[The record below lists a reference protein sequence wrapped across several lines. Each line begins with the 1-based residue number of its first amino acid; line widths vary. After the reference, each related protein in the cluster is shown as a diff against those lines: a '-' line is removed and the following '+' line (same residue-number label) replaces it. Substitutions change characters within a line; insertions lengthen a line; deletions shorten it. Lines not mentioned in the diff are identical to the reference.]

1 LESLPDYWIRNIS
14 NRLMMRCYS
23 TSRMRQCRSPRYAT
37 QHVGEKLVT
46 HSIPTPAEHNPFDDR
61 GPFLLSLFMTL
72 VGYSVLVALP
82 AINSA
87 WVDQLGFT
95 DVQVNRVASADLL
108 GLFIGA
114 VLTSA
119 LIGRWS
125 RRGLTYLGIALAIGA
140 NALCTQY
147 VDYHT
152 TLLLRLMAGLGA
164 GFYTAVAVAGLGAHS
179 KPREAFNWMLLA
191 FAVSQFLE
199 LQLIPHL
206 SMNGIYLFFIATYV
220 VTLPFVKLI
229 PAADTRSRAAETVS
243 PDTQRPTLLA
253 WVGIGAIVIA
263 YINIGAYWSN
273 IELAAEA
280 AGLDGDWA
288 AQVIAWCVLLSFGGC
303 FTAMWI
309 LKKFDYDRPLLL
321 TFFLMVLAV
330 GVLALD
336 FTAALFVFSV
346 AMFNF
351 LWIFIDVYQMG
362 GVSVADRSG
371 SAAAFIPGAQGLGQT
386 VGPFAASIMLD
397 LGWGFDG
404 VFVLCALASAGAL
417 SVYAVIY
424 LKYGRQTV

>member
-1 LESLPDYWIRNIS
+1 MT
-14 NRLMMRCYS
+14 NR
-23 TSRMRQCRSPRYAT
+23 TTPYA
-37 QHVGEKLVT
+37 
-46 HSIPTPAEHNPFDDR
+46 SADNPFDAK

-82 AINSA
+82 AINGA
-87 WVDQLGFT
+87 WVEQLGFSE
-95 DVQVNRVASADLL
+95 VQVNRVASADLL

-114 VLTSA
+114 VMTSV
-119 LIGRWS
+119 LIKRWD
-125 RRGLTYLGIALAIGA
+125 RQRLTYLGIALAILA

-147 VDYHT
+147 VDYDT
-152 TLLLRLMAGLGA
+152 TLILRFVAGLGA

-206 SMNGIYLFFIATYV
+206 TMNGIYLFFIATYV
-220 VTLPFVKLI
+220 VTLPFVRLI
-229 PAADTRSRAAETVS
+229 PRAGSPAPLPAEVS
-243 PDTQRPTLLA
+243 NDNQRPTRLA

-288 AQVIAWCVLLSFGGC
+288 AQVIAWCVLLSFVGC
-303 FTAMWI
+303 FTAMWV
-309 LKKFDYDRPLLL
+309 LKKFDYDRPLLV
-321 TFFLMVLAV
+321 TFVLMVISVGLLAV
-330 GVLALD
+330 D
-336 FTAALFVFSV
+336 FTAALFVLSV

-386 VGPFAASIMLD
+386 VGPFAASVMLD
-397 LGWGFDG
+397 LGWGFNG
-404 VFVLCALASAGAL
+404 VFILCAAASATAL
-417 SVYAVIY
+417 CIYAAIY
-424 LKYGRQTV
+424 MKYRRTTATA

>member
-1 LESLPDYWIRNIS
+1 MKNLGSEEMP
-14 NRLMMRCYS
+14 
-23 TSRMRQCRSPRYAT
+23 
-37 QHVGEKLVT
+37 VT
-46 HSIPTPAEHNPFDDR
+46 NPFDAK

-82 AINSA
+82 AINGA

-95 DVQVNRVASADLL
+95 EVQVNRVASSDLL

-119 LIGRWS
+119 LISRWD
-125 RRGLTYLGIALAIGA
+125 RQRLTYLGITLAIAA
-140 NALCTQY
+140 NGLCTQY
-147 VDYHT
+147 VDYQM
-152 TLLLRLMAGLGA
+152 TLILRFVAGLGA

-191 FAVSQFLE
+191 FAISQFLE

-206 SMNGIYLFFIATYV
+206 TMNGIYLFFIATYL
-220 VTLPFVKLI
+220 VTVPFVRLI
-229 PAADTRSRAAETVS
+229 PTTNPPAPSAE
-243 PDTQRPTLLA
+243 PEALGQRPSLLA

-303 FTAMWI
+303 FAAMWV
-309 LKKFDYDRPLLL
+309 LKRFDYDRPLLF

-330 GVLALD
+330 GLLAVN

-404 VFVLCALASAGAL
+404 VFVLCALASATAL
-417 SVYAVIY
+417 LVYTLIY
-424 LKYGRQTV
+424 LRYGHQSV

>member
-1 LESLPDYWIRNIS
+1 MTN
-14 NRLMMRCYS
+14 N
-23 TSRMRQCRSPRYAT
+23 TTTNAAA
-37 QHVGEKLVT
+37 G
-46 HSIPTPAEHNPFDDR
+46 NPFDAK
-61 GPFLLSLFMTL
+61 GPFLLSLYMTL

-82 AINSA
+82 AINGA
-87 WVDQLGFT
+87 WVEQLGFSE
-95 DVQVNRVASADLL
+95 VQVNRVASADLL

-114 VLTSA
+114 VMTSV
-119 LIGRWS
+119 LIKRWD
-125 RRGLTYLGIALAIGA
+125 RQRLTYLGIALAILA

-147 VDYHT
+147 VDYDT
-152 TLLLRLMAGLGA
+152 TLILRFVAGLGA

-206 SMNGIYLFFIATYV
+206 TMNGIYLFFIATYV
-220 VTLPFVKLI
+220 ITLPFVRLI
-229 PAADTRSRAAETVS
+229 PRAGSPAPLRAEVS
-243 PDTQRPTLLA
+243 SDNQRPTRLA

-288 AQVIAWCVLLSFGGC
+288 AQVIAWCVLLSFVGC
-303 FTAMWI
+303 FTAMWV
-309 LKKFDYDRPLLL
+309 LKKFDYDRPLLI
-321 TFFLMVLAV
+321 TFVLMVISVGLLAV
-330 GVLALD
+330 D

-386 VGPFAASIMLD
+386 VGPFAASVMLD
-397 LGWGFDG
+397 LGWGFNG
-404 VFVLCALASAGAL
+404 VFILCAAASATAL
-417 SVYAVIY
+417 CIYAVIY
-424 LKYGRQTV
+424 VRYRRTTATA

>member
-1 LESLPDYWIRNIS
+1 MTDPAV
-14 NRLMMRCYS
+14 S
-23 TSRMRQCRSPRYAT
+23 TSAP
-37 QHVGEKLVT
+37 V
-46 HSIPTPAEHNPFDDR
+46 NPFDAR

-82 AINSA
+82 AINGA

-95 DVQVNRVASADLL
+95 DVEVNRVASADLL

-114 VLTSA
+114 VLTSV
-119 LIGRWS
+119 LIRTWD
-125 RRGLTYLGIALAIGA
+125 RQKLTYLGITLAIIA
-140 NALCTQY
+140 NGLCTRY
-147 VDYHT
+147 TDYET
-152 TLLLRLMAGLGA
+152 TLMLRLVAGLGS

-179 KPREAFNWMLLA
+179 RPREAFNWMLLA

-206 SMNGIYLFFIATYV
+206 TMNGIYVFFIATYV
-220 VTLPFVKLI
+220 VTLPFVRVI
-229 PAADTRSRAAETVS
+229 PKTS
-243 PDTQRPTLLA
+243 PPPSPTDAPSDAQKPTLLA
-253 WVGIGAIVIA
+253 WIGIGAIVIA

-280 AGLDGDWA
+280 AGIDGDWA
-288 AQVIAWCVLLSFGGC
+288 AQVIAWCVLLSFVGC
-303 FTAMWI
+303 FTAMWV
-309 LKKFDYDRPLLL
+309 LKKFDYDRPLLF
-321 TFFLMVLAV
+321 TFVLMVIAV
-330 GVLALD
+330 GLLAIN
-336 FTAALFVFSV
+336 FTAAVFVFSV

-386 VGPFAASIMLD
+386 VGPFAASVMLD

-404 VFVLCALASAGAL
+404 VFVLCAAASAGAL
-417 SVYAVIY
+417 LIYTLIY
-424 LKYGRQTV
+424 LRFRHHSG

>member
-1 LESLPDYWIRNIS
+1 MTDP
-14 NRLMMRCYS
+14 
-23 TSRMRQCRSPRYAT
+23 A
-37 QHVGEKLVT
+37 V
-46 HSIPTPAEHNPFDDR
+46 PTPAPVNPFDAR

-82 AINSA
+82 AINGA

-114 VLTSA
+114 VLTSV
-119 LIGRWS
+119 LIRTWD
-125 RRGLTYLGIALAIGA
+125 RQKLTYLGIALAIIA

-147 VDYHT
+147 VDYET
-152 TLLLRLMAGLGA
+152 TLILRLLAGLGS

-179 KPREAFNWMLLA
+179 RPREAFNWMLLA
-191 FAVSQFLE
+191 FAISQFLE

-206 SMNGIYLFFIATYV
+206 TMNGIYVFFIATYV
-220 VTLPFVKLI
+220 VTLPFVRVI
-229 PAADTRSRAAETVS
+229 PKTS
-243 PDTQRPTLLA
+243 PPLSPTDAPSDTQKPTLLA
-253 WVGIGAIVIA
+253 WIGIGAIVIA

-280 AGLDGDWA
+280 AGIDGDWA
-288 AQVIAWCVLLSFGGC
+288 AQVIAWCVLLSFVGC
-303 FTAMWI
+303 FTAMWV
-309 LKKFDYDRPLLL
+309 LKKFDYDRPQLF
-321 TFFLMVLAV
+321 TFVLMVIAV
-330 GVLALD
+330 GLLAIN
-336 FTAALFVFSV
+336 FTAAVFVLSV

-386 VGPFAASIMLD
+386 VGPFAASIMLE

-404 VFVLCALASAGAL
+404 VFVLCAAASAGAL
-417 SVYAVIY
+417 LIYTLIY
-424 LKYGRQTV
+424 LRFRHHPA

>member
-1 LESLPDYWIRNIS
+1 MTDFAAA
-14 NRLMMRCYS
+14 
-23 TSRMRQCRSPRYAT
+23 TSSQA
-37 QHVGEKLVT
+37 
-46 HSIPTPAEHNPFDDR
+46 NPFDAR

-152 TLLLRLMAGLGA
+152 TLLLRLVAGLGA

-179 KPREAFNWMLLA
+179 RPREAFNWMLLA
-191 FAVSQFLE
+191 FAISQFLE

-220 VTLPFVKLI
+220 ITLPFVRLI
-229 PAADTRSRAAETVS
+229 PTVTVPTPVTETVS
-243 PDTQRPTLLA
+243 PNTQRPTLLA

-330 GVLALD
+330 GLLALD

-417 SVYAVIY
+417 SIYAVIY

>member
-1 LESLPDYWIRNIS
+1 MTSPAV
-14 NRLMMRCYS
+14 S
-23 TSRMRQCRSPRYAT
+23 T
-37 QHVGEKLVT
+37 
-46 HSIPTPAEHNPFDDR
+46 NPFDQR

-82 AINSA
+82 AINGA

-95 DVQVNRVASADLL
+95 EVQVNRVASSDLL
-108 GLFIGA
+108 GLFVGA

-119 LIGRWS
+119 LISRWD
-125 RRGLTYLGIALAIGA
+125 RQRLTYLGITLAIAA
-140 NALCTQY
+140 NGLCTQY
-147 VDYHT
+147 VDYQM
-152 TLLLRLMAGLGA
+152 TLILRFVAGLGA
-164 GFYTAVAVAGLGAHS
+164 GFFTAVAVAGLGAHS

-191 FAVSQFLE
+191 FAISQFLE

-206 SMNGIYLFFIATYV
+206 TMNGIYLFFIATYL
-220 VTLPFVKLI
+220 VTVPFVRLI
-229 PAADTRSRAAETVS
+229 PTTNPPSPSAE
-243 PDTQRPTLLA
+243 PEALGQRPSLLA

-303 FTAMWI
+303 FAAMWV
-309 LKKFDYDRPLLL
+309 LKRFDYDRPLLF

-330 GVLALD
+330 GLLAVN

-404 VFVLCALASAGAL
+404 VFVLCALASATAL
-417 SVYAVIY
+417 LVYTLIY
-424 LKYGRQTV
+424 LRYGHQSV

>member
-1 LESLPDYWIRNIS
+1 VT
-14 NRLMMRCYS
+14 NR
-23 TSRMRQCRSPRYAT
+23 TTPYA
-37 QHVGEKLVT
+37 
-46 HSIPTPAEHNPFDDR
+46 AADNPFDAR

-82 AINSA
+82 AINGA
-87 WVDQLGFT
+87 WVEQLGFSE
-95 DVQVNRVASADLL
+95 VQVNRVASADLL

-114 VLTSA
+114 VMTSV
-119 LIGRWS
+119 LIKRWD
-125 RRGLTYLGIALAIGA
+125 RQRLTYLGIALAILA

-147 VDYHT
+147 ADYDT
-152 TLLLRLMAGLGA
+152 TLILRFVAGLGA

-206 SMNGIYLFFIATYV
+206 TMNGIYLFFIATYV
-220 VTLPFVKLI
+220 VTLPFVRLI
-229 PAADTRSRAAETVS
+229 PRAGSPAPLPAEVS
-243 PDTQRPTLLA
+243 NDNQRPTLLA

-288 AQVIAWCVLLSFGGC
+288 AQVIAWCVLLSFVGC
-303 FTAMWI
+303 FTAMWV
-309 LKKFDYDRPLLL
+309 LKKFDYDRPLLV
-321 TFFLMVLAV
+321 TFVLMVISVGLLAV
-330 GVLALD
+330 N

-386 VGPFAASIMLD
+386 LGPFAASVMLD
-397 LGWGFDG
+397 LGWGFNG
-404 VFVLCALASAGAL
+404 VFILCAAASATAL
-417 SVYAVIY
+417 CIYAVIY
-424 LKYGRQTV
+424 MKYRRTTATA

>member
-1 LESLPDYWIRNIS
+1 VQASHFLE
-14 NRLMMRCYS
+14 C
-23 TSRMRQCRSPRYAT
+23 
-37 QHVGEKLVT
+37 LVT
-46 HSIPTPAEHNPFDDR
+46 ETAISPAGPTNPFDAR

-82 AINSA
+82 AINGA

-114 VLTSA
+114 VLTSL
-119 LIGRWS
+119 LIRTWN
-125 RRGLTYLGIALAIGA
+125 RQRLTYLGIALAIAA
-140 NALCTQY
+140 NGLCTQY
-147 VDYHT
+147 VDYQM
-152 TLLLRLMAGLGA
+152 TLLLRFVAGLGA

-206 SMNGIYLFFIATYV
+206 TMNGIYVFFIATYV
-220 VTLPFVKLI
+220 VTLPFVRLI
-229 PAADTRSRAAETVS
+229 PRSAPPAPASEPVATG
-243 PDTQRPTLLA
+243 QRPSLLA

-263 YINIGAYWSN
+263 YVNIGAYWSN

-309 LKKFDYDRPLLL
+309 LKKFDYDRPLLF
-321 TFFLMVLAV
+321 TFSLMVLAV
-330 GVLALD
+330 GLLAVE
-336 FTAALFVFSV
+336 FTAALFVLSV

-386 VGPFAASIMLD
+386 AGPFAASVMLD

-404 VFVLCALASAGAL
+404 VFVLCALASATAL
-417 SVYAVIY
+417 LVYTLIY
-424 LKYGRQTV
+424 LRHGHQSV

>member
-1 LESLPDYWIRNIS
+1 MTETAIS
-14 NRLMMRCYS
+14 
-23 TSRMRQCRSPRYAT
+23 PA
-37 QHVGEKLVT
+37 G
-46 HSIPTPAEHNPFDDR
+46 PTNPFDAR

-82 AINSA
+82 AINGA

-114 VLTSA
+114 VLTSL
-119 LIGRWS
+119 LIRTWN
-125 RRGLTYLGIALAIGA
+125 RQRLTYLGIALAIAA
-140 NALCTQY
+140 NGLCTQY
-147 VDYHT
+147 VDYQM
-152 TLLLRLMAGLGA
+152 TLLLRFVAGLGA

-206 SMNGIYLFFIATYV
+206 TMNGIYVFFIATYV
-220 VTLPFVKLI
+220 VTLPFVRLI
-229 PAADTRSRAAETVS
+229 PRSAPPAPASEPVATG
-243 PDTQRPTLLA
+243 QRPSLLA

-263 YINIGAYWSN
+263 YVNIGAYWSN

-280 AGLDGDWA
+280 AGLDVDWA
-288 AQVIAWCVLLSFGGC
+288 AHVIAWCVLLSFGGC

-309 LKKFDYDRPLLL
+309 LKKFDYDRPLLF
-321 TFFLMVLAV
+321 TFSLMVLAV
-330 GVLALD
+330 GLLAVE

-386 VGPFAASIMLD
+386 AGPFAASVMLD

-404 VFVLCALASAGAL
+404 VFVLCALASAAAL
-417 SVYAVIY
+417 LVYTLIY
-424 LKYGRQTV
+424 LRYGHQSV

>member
-1 LESLPDYWIRNIS
+1 MTDFAAA
-14 NRLMMRCYS
+14 
-23 TSRMRQCRSPRYAT
+23 TSSQA
-37 QHVGEKLVT
+37 
-46 HSIPTPAEHNPFDDR
+46 NPFDAR

-114 VLTSA
+114 VLTSG
-119 LIGRWS
+119 LIRRWN
-125 RRGLTYLGIALAIGA
+125 RQGLTYLGIVLAIGA

-147 VDYHT
+147 VDYDT
-152 TLLLRLMAGLGA
+152 TLLLRLVAGLGA
-164 GFYTAVAVAGLGAHS
+164 GFYTAVAVAGLGSHS
-179 KPREAFNWMLLA
+179 RPREAFNWMLLA
-191 FAVSQFLE
+191 FAISQFLE

-220 VTLPFVKLI
+220 ITLPFVRLI
-229 PAADTRSRAAETVS
+229 PTVTVPTPVTEPVS
-243 PDTQRPTLLA
+243 PNTQRPTLLA

-330 GVLALD
+330 GLLALD

-424 LKYGRQTV
+424 LKYGQQTV

>member
-1 LESLPDYWIRNIS
+1 MT
-14 NRLMMRCYS
+14 NR
-23 TSRMRQCRSPRYAT
+23 T
-37 QHVGEKLVT
+37 
-46 HSIPTPAEHNPFDDR
+46 TPYEAAGNPFDAR

-82 AINSA
+82 AINGA
-87 WVDQLGFT
+87 WVERLGFSE
-95 DVQVNRVASADLL
+95 VQVNRVASADLL

-114 VLTSA
+114 VMTSV
-119 LIGRWS
+119 LIKRWD
-125 RRGLTYLGIALAIGA
+125 RQRLTYLGIALAILA

-147 VDYHT
+147 VDYDT
-152 TLLLRLMAGLGA
+152 TLILRFVAGLGA

-206 SMNGIYLFFIATYV
+206 TMNGIYLFFIATYV
-220 VTLPFVKLI
+220 VTLPFVRLI
-229 PAADTRSRAAETVS
+229 PRAGS
-243 PDTQRPTLLA
+243 PAPLPGEVLSDDQRPTLLA

-288 AQVIAWCVLLSFGGC
+288 AQIIAWCVLFSFVGC
-303 FTAMWI
+303 FTAMWV
-309 LKKFDYDRPLLL
+309 LKKFDYDRPLLI
-321 TFFLMVLAV
+321 TFVLMVISVGLLAV
-330 GVLALD
+330 D

-386 VGPFAASIMLD
+386 VGPFAASVMLD
-397 LGWGFDG
+397 LGWGFNG
-404 VFVLCALASAGAL
+404 VFILCAAAAATTLCI
-417 SVYAVIY
+417 YAVIFVRY
-424 LKYGRQTV
+424 RRTTATA

>member
-1 LESLPDYWIRNIS
+1 MTDPAV
-14 NRLMMRCYS
+14 S
-23 TSRMRQCRSPRYAT
+23 TSAS
-37 QHVGEKLVT
+37 V
-46 HSIPTPAEHNPFDDR
+46 NPFDAR
-61 GPFLLSLFMTL
+61 SPFLLSLFMTL

-82 AINSA
+82 AINGA

-95 DVQVNRVASADLL
+95 DVEVNRVASADLL

-114 VLTSA
+114 VLTSL
-119 LIGRWS
+119 LIRTWD
-125 RRGLTYLGIALAIGA
+125 RQTLTYLGIALAIIA
-140 NALCTQY
+140 NGLCTRY
-147 VDYHT
+147 TDYET
-152 TLLLRLMAGLGA
+152 TLMLRLVAGLGS

-179 KPREAFNWMLLA
+179 RPREAFNWMLLA

-206 SMNGIYLFFIATYV
+206 TMNGIYVFFIATYV
-220 VTLPFVKLI
+220 VTLPFVRVI
-229 PAADTRSRAAETVS
+229 PKTS
-243 PDTQRPTLLA
+243 PPPSPTDASSDAQKPTLLA

-280 AGLDGDWA
+280 AGIDGDWA
-288 AQVIAWCVLLSFGGC
+288 AQVIAWCVLLSFVGC
-303 FTAMWI
+303 FTAMWV
-309 LKKFDYDRPLLL
+309 LKKFDYDRPLLF
-321 TFFLMVLAV
+321 TFVLMVMAV
-330 GVLALD
+330 GLLAIN
-336 FTAALFVFSV
+336 FTAAVFVLSV

-386 VGPFAASIMLD
+386 VGPLAASVMLD

-404 VFVLCALASAGAL
+404 VFVLCAAASAGAL
-417 SVYAVIY
+417 LIYTLIY
-424 LKYGRQTV
+424 LRFRHHPG

>member
-1 LESLPDYWIRNIS
+1 MTND
-14 NRLMMRCYS
+14 
-23 TSRMRQCRSPRYAT
+23 TTTDAA
-37 QHVGEKLVT
+37 
-46 HSIPTPAEHNPFDDR
+46 AENPFDAK

-82 AINSA
+82 AINGA
-87 WVDQLGFT
+87 WVEQLGFSE
-95 DVQVNRVASADLL
+95 VQVNRVASADLL

-114 VLTSA
+114 VMTSV
-119 LIGRWS
+119 LIKRWD
-125 RRGLTYLGIALAIGA
+125 RQRLTYLGIALAILA

-147 VDYHT
+147 VDYDT
-152 TLLLRLMAGLGA
+152 TLILRFVAGLGA

-206 SMNGIYLFFIATYV
+206 TMNGIYLFFIATYV
-220 VTLPFVKLI
+220 ITLPFVRLI
-229 PAADTRSRAAETVS
+229 PRAGSPAPLPAEVS
-243 PDTQRPTLLA
+243 NDNQRPTRLA

-288 AQVIAWCVLLSFGGC
+288 AQVIAWCVLLSFVGC
-303 FTAMWI
+303 FTAMWV
-309 LKKFDYDRPLLL
+309 LKKFDYDRPLLI
-321 TFFLMVLAV
+321 TFVLMVISVGLLAV
-330 GVLALD
+330 N

-386 VGPFAASIMLD
+386 VGPFAASVMLD
-397 LGWGFDG
+397 LGWGFNG
-404 VFVLCALASAGAL
+404 VFILCAAAAATAL
-417 SVYAVIY
+417 CIYAVIFVRY
-424 LKYGRQTV
+424 RRTTATA

>member
-1 LESLPDYWIRNIS
+1 VQAIHFLE
-14 NRLMMRCYS
+14 C
-23 TSRMRQCRSPRYAT
+23 
-37 QHVGEKLVT
+37 LVT
-46 HSIPTPAEHNPFDDR
+46 ETAISPAGPANPFDAR

-82 AINSA
+82 AINGA

-114 VLTSA
+114 VLTSL
-119 LIGRWS
+119 LIRTWN
-125 RRGLTYLGIALAIGA
+125 RQRLTYLGIALAIAA
-140 NALCTQY
+140 NGLCTQY
-147 VDYHT
+147 VDYQM
-152 TLLLRLMAGLGA
+152 TLLLRFVAGLGA

-206 SMNGIYLFFIATYV
+206 TMNGIYVFFIATYV
-220 VTLPFVKLI
+220 VTLPFVRLI
-229 PAADTRSRAAETVS
+229 PRSAPPAPASEPVVTG
-243 PDTQRPTLLA
+243 QRPSLLA

-263 YINIGAYWSN
+263 YVNIGAYWSN

-309 LKKFDYDRPLLL
+309 LKKFDYDRPLLF
-321 TFFLMVLAV
+321 TFSLMVLAV
-330 GVLALD
+330 GLLAVE

-386 VGPFAASIMLD
+386 AGPFAASVMLD

-404 VFVLCALASAGAL
+404 VFVLCALASATAL
-417 SVYAVIY
+417 LVYTLIY
-424 LKYGRQTV
+424 LRYGHQSV

>member
-1 LESLPDYWIRNIS
+1 MNASAVSD
-14 NRLMMRCYS
+14 
-23 TSRMRQCRSPRYAT
+23 SPQT
-37 QHVGEKLVT
+37 
-46 HSIPTPAEHNPFDDR
+46 NPFDAR

-119 LIGRWS
+119 LIRRWNRQS
-125 RRGLTYLGIALAIGA
+125 LTYLGIALAIGA
-140 NALCTQY
+140 NGLCTQY

-191 FAVSQFLE
+191 FAISQFLE

-220 VTLPFVKLI
+220 ITLPFVRLI
-229 PAADTRSRAAETVS
+229 PTAGVPTPAPEPAAASA
-243 PDTQRPTLLA
+243 QRPTLLA

-330 GVLALD
+330 GLLAFN

-404 VFVLCALASAGAL
+404 VFVLCAMASAGAL
-417 SVYAVIY
+417 LIYTMIY
-424 LKYGRQTV
+424 LKYGRQTL

>member
-1 LESLPDYWIRNIS
+1 MTND
-14 NRLMMRCYS
+14 
-23 TSRMRQCRSPRYAT
+23 TTTDAA
-37 QHVGEKLVT
+37 
-46 HSIPTPAEHNPFDDR
+46 AENPFDAK

-82 AINSA
+82 AINGA
-87 WVDQLGFT
+87 WVEQLGFSE
-95 DVQVNRVASADLL
+95 VQVNRVASADLL

-114 VLTSA
+114 VMTSV
-119 LIGRWS
+119 LIKRWD
-125 RRGLTYLGIALAIGA
+125 RQRLTYLGIALAILA

-147 VDYHT
+147 VDYDT
-152 TLLLRLMAGLGA
+152 TLILRFVAGLGA

-206 SMNGIYLFFIATYV
+206 TMNGIYLFFIATYV
-220 VTLPFVKLI
+220 VTLPFVRLI
-229 PAADTRSRAAETVS
+229 PRAGSPAPLPTEVS
-243 PDTQRPTLLA
+243 NDKQRPTLLA

-288 AQVIAWCVLLSFGGC
+288 AQVIAWCVLLSFVGC
-303 FTAMWI
+303 FTAMWV
-309 LKKFDYDRPLLL
+309 LKKFDYDRPLLV
-321 TFFLMVLAV
+321 TFVLMVISVGLLAV
-330 GVLALD
+330 N

-386 VGPFAASIMLD
+386 VGPFAASVMLD
-397 LGWGFDG
+397 LGWGFNG
-404 VFVLCALASAGAL
+404 VFILCAAASATAL
-417 SVYAVIY
+417 CIYAVIY
-424 LKYGRQTV
+424 MKYRRTTATA

>member
-1 LESLPDYWIRNIS
+1 MTDSAV
-14 NRLMMRCYS
+14 S
-23 TSRMRQCRSPRYAT
+23 TSPQT
-37 QHVGEKLVT
+37 
-46 HSIPTPAEHNPFDDR
+46 NPFDAR

-114 VLTSA
+114 VLTSG
-119 LIGRWS
+119 LIRRWS
-125 RRGLTYLGIALAIGA
+125 RQGLTYLGIALAIGA

-147 VDYHT
+147 VDYQT
-152 TLLLRLMAGLGA
+152 TLLLRLVAGLGA

-179 KPREAFNWMLLA
+179 RPREAFNWMLLA
-191 FAVSQFLE
+191 FAISQFLE

-220 VTLPFVKLI
+220 ITLPFVRLI
-229 PAADTRSRAAETVS
+229 PTVTVPTPVTEPVS
-243 PDTQRPTLLA
+243 PNTQRPTLLA

-330 GVLALD
+330 GLLALD

-417 SVYAVIY
+417 SIYAVIY
-424 LKYGRQTV
+424 LKYGHQTV

>member
-1 LESLPDYWIRNIS
+1 MTDP
-14 NRLMMRCYS
+14 
-23 TSRMRQCRSPRYAT
+23 A
-37 QHVGEKLVT
+37 V
-46 HSIPTPAEHNPFDDR
+46 PTPAPVNPFDAR

-82 AINSA
+82 AINGA

-114 VLTSA
+114 VLTSV
-119 LIGRWS
+119 LIRTWD
-125 RRGLTYLGIALAIGA
+125 RQKLTYLGIALAIIA

-147 VDYHT
+147 VDYET
-152 TLLLRLMAGLGA
+152 TLILRLLAGLGS

-179 KPREAFNWMLLA
+179 RPREAFNWMLLA
-191 FAVSQFLE
+191 FAISQFLE

-206 SMNGIYLFFIATYV
+206 TMNGIYVFFIATYV
-220 VTLPFVKLI
+220 VTLPFVRVI
-229 PAADTRSRAAETVS
+229 PKTSPLGSTADATD
-243 PDTQRPTLLA
+243 DTQKPTLLA
-253 WVGIGAIVIA
+253 WIGIGAIVIA

-280 AGLDGDWA
+280 AGIEGDWA
-288 AQVIAWCVLLSFGGC
+288 AQVIAWCVLLSFVGC
-303 FTAMWI
+303 FTAMWV
-309 LKKFDYDRPLLL
+309 LKKFDYDRPLLF
-321 TFFLMVLAV
+321 TFVLMVIAV
-330 GVLALD
+330 GLLAIN
-336 FTAALFVFSV
+336 FTAAVFVLSV

-386 VGPFAASIMLD
+386 VGPFAASIMLE

-404 VFVLCALASAGAL
+404 VFVLCAVASAGAL
-417 SVYAVIY
+417 LIYTLIY
-424 LKYGRQTV
+424 LRFRHHPA

>member
-1 LESLPDYWIRNIS
+1 MTDP
-14 NRLMMRCYS
+14 
-23 TSRMRQCRSPRYAT
+23 A
-37 QHVGEKLVT
+37 V
-46 HSIPTPAEHNPFDDR
+46 PTPAPVNPFDAR

-82 AINSA
+82 AINGA

-114 VLTSA
+114 VLTSV
-119 LIGRWS
+119 LIRTWD
-125 RRGLTYLGIALAIGA
+125 RQKLTYLGIALAIIA

-147 VDYHT
+147 VDYET
-152 TLLLRLMAGLGA
+152 TLILRLLAGLGS

-179 KPREAFNWMLLA
+179 RPREAFNWMLLA
-191 FAVSQFLE
+191 FAISQFLE

-206 SMNGIYLFFIATYV
+206 TMNGIYVFFIATYV
-220 VTLPFVKLI
+220 VTLPFVRVI
-229 PAADTRSRAAETVS
+229 PKTS
-243 PDTQRPTLLA
+243 PPLSPNDAPSDTQKPTLLA
-253 WVGIGAIVIA
+253 WIGIGAIVIA

-280 AGLDGDWA
+280 AGIDGDWA
-288 AQVIAWCVLLSFGGC
+288 AQVIAWCVLLSFVGC
-303 FTAMWI
+303 FTAMWV
-309 LKKFDYDRPLLL
+309 LKKFDYDRPLLF
-321 TFFLMVLAV
+321 TFVLMVIAV
-330 GVLALD
+330 GLLAIN
-336 FTAALFVFSV
+336 FTAAVFVLSV

-386 VGPFAASIMLD
+386 VGPFAASIMLE

-404 VFVLCALASAGAL
+404 VFVLCAAASAGAL
-417 SVYAVIY
+417 LIYTLIY
-424 LKYGRQTV
+424 LRFRHHPA

>member
-1 LESLPDYWIRNIS
+1 MEHIVTDPAI
-14 NRLMMRCYS
+14 S
-23 TSRMRQCRSPRYAT
+23 TSAP
-37 QHVGEKLVT
+37 V
-46 HSIPTPAEHNPFDDR
+46 NPFDAR

-82 AINSA
+82 AINGA

-95 DVQVNRVASADLL
+95 DVEVNRVASADLL

-114 VLTSA
+114 VLTSV
-119 LIGRWS
+119 LIRTWD
-125 RRGLTYLGIALAIGA
+125 RQKLTYLGIALAIIA
-140 NALCTQY
+140 NGLCTRY
-147 VDYHT
+147 TDYET
-152 TLLLRLMAGLGA
+152 TLMLRLVAGLGS

-179 KPREAFNWMLLA
+179 RPREAFNWMLLA

-206 SMNGIYLFFIATYV
+206 TMNGIYVFFIGTYV
-220 VTLPFVKLI
+220 VTLPFVRVI
-229 PAADTRSRAAETVS
+229 PKTS
-243 PDTQRPTLLA
+243 PPPSPTDAPSDAQKPTMLA
-253 WVGIGAIVIA
+253 WIGIGAIVIA

-280 AGLDGDWA
+280 AGIDGDWA
-288 AQVIAWCVLLSFGGC
+288 AQVIAWCVLLSFVGC
-303 FTAMWI
+303 FTAMWV
-309 LKKFDYDRPLLL
+309 LKKFDYDRPLLF
-321 TFFLMVLAV
+321 TFVLMVIAV
-330 GVLALD
+330 GLLAIN
-336 FTAALFVFSV
+336 FTAAVFVFSV

-386 VGPFAASIMLD
+386 VGPFAASVMLD

-404 VFVLCALASAGAL
+404 VFVLCAAASAGAL
-417 SVYAVIY
+417 LIYTLIY
-424 LKYGRQTV
+424 LRFRHHPG

>member
-1 LESLPDYWIRNIS
+1 MTDSAAA
-14 NRLMMRCYS
+14 
-23 TSRMRQCRSPRYAT
+23 TSSQA
-37 QHVGEKLVT
+37 
-46 HSIPTPAEHNPFDDR
+46 NPFDAR

-87 WVDQLGFT
+87 WVDQLGFSE
-95 DVQVNRVASADLL
+95 VEVNRVASSDLL

-114 VLTSA
+114 VLTSF
-119 LIGRWS
+119 LIRSWN
-125 RRGLTYLGIALAIGA
+125 RRTLTYLGIGLSIVA
-140 NALCTQY
+140 NGLCTQY
-147 VDYHT
+147 VDYET
-152 TLLLRLMAGLGA
+152 TLVLRFVAGLGA

-191 FAVSQFLE
+191 FAISQFLE

-220 VTLPFVKLI
+220 VTLPFVRLI
-229 PAADTRSRAAETVS
+229 PTTHPPTAAQNTPTGA
-243 PDTQRPTLLA
+243 QRPTLLA

-280 AGLDGDWA
+280 AGLDGNWA

-303 FTAMWI
+303 FTAMWV
-309 LKKFDYDRPLLL
+309 LKKFDYDRPLLF
-321 TFFLMVLAV
+321 TFMLMVLAV
-330 GVLALD
+330 GLLAFN
-336 FTAALFVFSV
+336 FTAAVFVLSV

-386 VGPFAASIMLD
+386 VGPFAASLMLER
-397 LGWGFDG
+397 GWGFDG
-404 VFVLCALASAGAL
+404 VFVLCAMASAAAL
-417 SVYAVIY
+417 LIYTLIY
-424 LKYGRQTV
+424 LRYRHQPAA